1 MSRYTSIPI
10 TQTADNRKRRYTT
23 VKYPEISLDFSDI
36 YVYTTRGDR
45 YDILANIYYGDS
57 SLWWVIS
64 IANPNLPQDTLIP
77 PFGSQIRIPSSNRIF
92 EIQAQF
98 DALNL

>member
-1 MSRYTSIPI
+1 MSRYTSIPF

-57 SLWWVIS
+57 SLWWVIAS
-64 IANPNLPQDTLIP
+64 ANNIHDAPIGFQDGTIL
-77 PFGSQIRIPSSNRIF
+77 RIPVNYYRT
-92 EIQAQF
+92 
-98 DALNL
+98 LNKIRNL